1 MDKAFFAAIAMLGPA
16 QGPIMEATAAQH
28 VDRPKGEP
36 AKFIRN
42 GNLEICQ
49 CRDCRN
55 LAQGSPAEKL
65 EVIRHKMKRLKET
78 ECRRSGK
85 MDESLLYGLHGAVE
99 RYLAALA
106 VPSTDRGGK

>member
-1 MDKAFFAAIAMLGPA
+1 MSTKKLYFC
-16 QGPIMEATAAQH
+16 
-28 VDRPKGEP
+28 
-36 AKFIRN
+36 
-42 GNLEICQ
+42 NLCKDEV
-49 CRDCRN
+49 
-55 LAQGSPAEKL
+55 AAEKL

-106 VPSTDRGGK
+106 MSSTDREGK